1 MMSSH
6 AARVCISVPAARS
19 VFEREGDPDHVLMT
33 GNPVRRSVIEG
44 DRVRGRRAL
53 DVPEDATLLLVFG
66 GSLGAQHLNERV
78 ASLKNELLSRDNLYV
93 LHSTGAD
100 ASRTPSVL
108 LP

>member
-6 AARVCISVPAARS
+6 TARVCISVPAARS

-78 ASLKNELLSRDNLYV
+78 ASLKTSCSRAII
-93 LHSTGAD
+93 SMFCIRRAPM